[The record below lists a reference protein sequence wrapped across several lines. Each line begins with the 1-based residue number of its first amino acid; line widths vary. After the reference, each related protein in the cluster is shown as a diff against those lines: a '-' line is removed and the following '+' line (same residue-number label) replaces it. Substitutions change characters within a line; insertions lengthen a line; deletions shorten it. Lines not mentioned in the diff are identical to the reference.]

1 MWVLLECDGH
11 VLIPPQISMSPR
23 SRPRT
28 TSAPRMSTLPWCLRS
43 SRLATRKPN
52 SMPVSSSSD
61 RSTKSESLSSGG
73 FLRNAYRAT
82 DLVCDRK
89 RRFVSISPIYS
100 PASSGSHDN
109 VFITRSYDATSHFET
124 VCDDVKEV
132 WRRAIGEELV
142 LKKRE
147 DALQAE

>member
-1 MWVLLECDGH
+1 
-11 VLIPPQISMSPR
+11 MSPPFAGG
-23 SRPRT
+23 SPYAKRT
-28 TSAPRMSTLPWCLRS
+28 
-43 SRLATRKPN
+43 
-52 SMPVSSSSD
+52 
-61 RSTKSESLSSGG
+61 
-73 FLRNAYRAT
+73 AT
-82 DLVCDRK
+82 DLVRDRK

>member
-1 MWVLLECDGH
+1 MIE
-11 VLIPPQISMSPR
+11 
-23 SRPRT
+23 
-28 TSAPRMSTLPWCLRS
+28 
-43 SRLATRKPN
+43 
-52 SMPVSSSSD
+52 
-61 RSTKSESLSSGG
+61 
-73 FLRNAYRAT
+73 
-82 DLVCDRK
+82 K